1 MAKRMGRRTLYNAT
15 IAAEIVRLLSSG
27 CIIDDVCAK
36 VGINPDTYFEWVKV
50 HSDFSELVARAKA
63 DAKLGAVLS
72 LRKAMM
78 PHDISSRTVKT
89 LRETRL
95 RKIRGED
102 GISEVPYEYTKT
114 EQSETVSNEFD
125 WRAALE
131 FLKRRDPD
139 NWSEHLIIRV
149 SPEDSD
155 LLKKL
160 GWKSPADAFEKFLE
174 NARDAYAA
182 AIANS

>member
-1 MAKRMGRRTLYNAT
+1 MAKRGRKTLYSTT
-15 IAAEIVRLLSSG
+15 IAAEIVKLLSSG

-50 HSDFSELVARAKA
+50 HSDFSDLVERAKA

-78 PHDISSRTVKT
+78 PHDILSRTVKT
-89 LRETRL
+89 FTETRL
-95 RKIRGED
+95 RKAKDTD
-102 GISEVPYEYTKT
+102 GNIFEAPYEYKKI

-149 SPEDSD
+149 NPEDSD

-160 GWKSPADAFEKFLE
+160 GWKSPTDAFEKFLE
-174 NARDAYAA
+174 NARDEYAA